1 MKQIVRAIE
10 VGRSAAAAW
19 RLLSDLSRFDEVI
32 VGVRRW
38 EPAGDDR
45 YWILMQVGAVPTGG
59 EVRVTVDHD
68 AHEVRWQSL
77 RGTRHE
83 ARLKVDEVTDD
94 TCRIVFELQFELVGP
109 AAPLTELLAGP
120 ILRRNVEASLESAR
134 HLIEFDM
141 NGRS

>member
-1 MKQIVRAIE
+1 MKQIVRTIG
-10 VGRSAAAAW
+10 VGRSAADAW
-19 RLLSDLSRFDEVI
+19 RLVSDLSRYDEVI

-38 EPAGDDR
+38 EPAGDGR

-68 AHEVRWQSL
+68 AHEVEWTSL
-77 RGTRHE
+77 RGTRHD
-83 ARLKVDEVTDD
+83 ARLKVDGISHD
-94 TCRIVFELQFELVGP
+94 TCRIVFELRFDLVGL

-120 ILRRNVEASLESAR
+120 ILRRNLEASLESAR

-141 NGRS
+141 EVPS